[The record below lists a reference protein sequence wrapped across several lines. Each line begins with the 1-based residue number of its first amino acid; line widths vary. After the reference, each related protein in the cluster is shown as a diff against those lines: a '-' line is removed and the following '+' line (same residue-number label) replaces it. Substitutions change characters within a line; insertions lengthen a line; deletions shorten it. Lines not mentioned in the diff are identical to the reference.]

1 MIPDY
6 RQLKNILTRASRLN
20 LLNESEIENALWKR
34 DSIVLE
40 QQEAARYRHRLPSE
54 NATSNYYNSV
64 DILKIMQP
72 RAAKAYVLMC
82 ELDRIVGEFNRRVQ
96 PAEKRIKCVLDA
108 LDTKLCLAWCN
119 IEVGIPLQS
128 SESLQRVLQRLGS
141 YESCRLLSAR
151 AAERIVAAYFRD
163 LGKDVQDMS
172 IQQLNGS
179 TDDWKYFDLK
189 VADRYIDVKNSRKSL
204 GGGGHYVEHCVPQFK
219 CSRTDRKD
227 VAIFGVVSPYLAD
240 PSKYFDGTLEAIVLG
255 EVNVQDVRELFRW
268 ARSRFGKILDLAG
281 IWGSGYLPGWIFE
294 YPSDHYP
301 GRSTAI
307 AALPTLVSEMLEA
320 GTPLDAL
327 PRWHHIFQE
336 DASSMHQESIWEN
349 RILKDLRSIHSTIGI
364 SRRSIYVY
372 AMGLAIQALES
383 HESPEVHLSML
394 QRYLHMD
401 GVSGFFGLDDPLQY
415 VTSLI
420 DSLLAICNEILRQR
434 LQVVAFRLTHP
445 SILQG
450 VLENGTPIRLLAYCG
465 GRISNVQCGKTP
477 LVFGRNS
484 TCRQCNYLICPDCGN
499 CSESC
504 TECQP
509 RIKRLINE
517 GRIDGGRWRGYQEP
531 PHPDND
537 LW

>member
-281 IWGSGYLPGWIFE
+281 IWGSGYLPGWI
-294 YPSDHYP
+294 P
-301 GRSTAI
+301 RAI
-307 AALPTLVSEMLEA
+307 DCDRCIA
-320 GTPLDAL
+320 
-327 PRWHHIFQE
+327 
-336 DASSMHQESIWEN
+336 
-349 RILKDLRSIHSTIGI
+349 DL
-364 SRRSIYVY
+364 
-372 AMGLAIQALES
+372 
-383 HESPEVHLSML
+383 
-394 QRYLHMD
+394 
-401 GVSGFFGLDDPLQY
+401 GV
-415 VTSLI
+415 
-420 DSLLAICNEILRQR
+420 
-434 LQVVAFRLTHP
+434 
-445 SILQG
+445 
-450 VLENGTPIRLLAYCG
+450 
-465 GRISNVQCGKTP
+465 
-477 LVFGRNS
+477 
-484 TCRQCNYLICPDCGN
+484 
-499 CSESC
+499 
-504 TECQP
+504 
-509 RIKRLINE
+509 
-517 GRIDGGRWRGYQEP
+517 
-531 PHPDND
+531 
-537 LW
+537 